1 MSSLL
6 TTAAAVESTPSD
18 SDFKP
23 RGSRRNNVKA
33 LNSMVTAPPSGD
45 STGRREVRT
54 LTDNA
59 GAGLADFKAPS
70 PMTCD
75 PQRMQ
80 APPPGVDLSSVPRPQ
95 SGEISPYPA
104 KTGDAAPTKEGFQN
118 LPSAYSQDYYRRIVP
133 MYSNL
138 NPSQGEA
145 SPSSSELLKKL
156 NQIIHLL
163 EEQHDVR
170 TGNVNEEL
178 ILYCF
183 LGVFTIF
190 VVDSFA
196 RAGKYVR

>member
-6 TTAAAVESTPSD
+6 TTAALVDNQDTER
-18 SDFKP
+18 KP
-23 RGSRRNNVKA
+23 RGSRSRQVKV
-33 LNSMVTAPPSGD
+33 LNDMVGGSGA
-45 STGRREVRT
+45 SVRT
-54 LTDNA
+54 LTDDA
-59 GAGLADFKAPS
+59 GAGLADFKPQSQQNCNPQSMPS
-70 PMTCD
+70 P
-75 PQRMQ
+75 PQ
-80 APPPGVDLSSVPRPQ
+80 GVALSSTPPSNGSEVT
-95 SGEISPYPA
+95 PA
-104 KTGDAAPTKEGFQN
+104 PGRTGDAAPTTEGFQN
-118 LPSAYSQDYYRRIVP
+118 LPSPYSQDYYRRVVP

-138 NPSQGEA
+138 NAREKEGD
-145 SPSSSELLKKL
+145 PSSRELLKKL
-156 NQIIHLL
+156 NQIIHML